1 MNYHHLQPK
10 PMKNSPIYLRLADI
24 PSELPVGASHW
35 WGYPDLP
42 EDMPIPT
49 VTDPTD
55 GNTYALNFICQIN
68 LADLPEGIIR
78 LPHSGLLLFF
88 ALSSMPAWLAA
99 LAVMAGDP
107 FCKMVSSQVVSMMPY
122 ARTEDEAK
130 SGVVYRKV
138 TVRAGLLLFVQGMLP
153 LALLLYVT
161 GGLLRWDVL
170 IFGPCLVMYFMYLYI
185 WHRLRGYTGDCCGAM
200 FLLTELSFYLCMSY
214 LYFNNNALWRLF

>member
-88 ALSSMPAWLAA
+88 ADIAYYNRQWNEPSISLHISGNEVVKIFYLPKEKLSQLVNRQDEYAEEELPAVPIQCTTERPPLSEPDHRLLGEPDYREWDDWDTPFEGWELLFQMDSCEGDGYNYNFIDCGVLNLIVAPEA
-99 LAVMAGDP
+99 LNALD
-107 FCKMVSSQVVSMMPY
+107 FS
-122 ARTEDEAK
+122 D
-130 SGVVYRKV
+130 
-138 TVRAGLLLFVQGMLP
+138 VRA
-153 LALLLYVT
+153 T
-161 GGLLRWDVL
+161 
-170 IFGPCLVMYFMYLYI
+170 I
-185 WHRLRGYTGDCCGAM
+185 
-200 FLLTELSFYLCMSY
+200 LST
-214 LYFNNNALWRLF
+214 